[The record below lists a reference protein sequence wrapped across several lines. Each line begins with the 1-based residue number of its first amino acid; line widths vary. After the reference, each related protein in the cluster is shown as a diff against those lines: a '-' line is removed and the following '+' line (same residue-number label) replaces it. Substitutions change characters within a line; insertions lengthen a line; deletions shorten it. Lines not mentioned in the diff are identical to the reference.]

1 MRIGKENRND
11 WEAHMIGTLFGLGFI
26 LMALAVTFWFFK
38 LIFKAFF
45 FLSGTLIALFIA
57 LALFPVLIVVALVG
71 LKLLLL
77 FFLLIPILI
86 AGMILKILLI
96 PFA

>member
-1 MRIGKENRND
+1 
-11 WEAHMIGTLFGLGFI
+11 MISTLFGLGFI

-38 LIFKAFF
+38 LIFKAVF
-45 FLSGTLIALFIA
+45 FLSGALIALIIA
-57 LALFPVLIVVALVG
+57 LALFPILIVVAMVG
-71 LKLLLL
+71 IKLLLL

-86 AGMILKILLI
+86 AGIFLKFLLV

>member
-1 MRIGKENRND
+1 
-11 WEAHMIGTLFGLGFI
+11 MIGTLFGLGFI

-38 LIFKAFF
+38 LIFKAVF
-45 FLSGTLIALFIA
+45 FLSGALVALIIA
-57 LALFPVLIVVALVG
+57 LALFPILIVVAMVG
-71 LKLLLL
+71 IKLLLL

-86 AGMILKILLI
+86 AGIFLKFLLV